1 MKLSDYAKNLG
12 ISYRTAWRYF
22 KQGKLDAY
30 QTHTGTIIIKKDIEK
45 NNMLKVAIYCRVSS
59 SENRDNLERQKQRL
73 LNYCSAKG
81 YRVNKVIT
89 EIGSGINDTR
99 KQWLS
104 LLKDKQI
111 NLIVIEHKDR
121 FTRFGFSAME
131 LLLENENRKI
141 EIINEAEDGKEDLMQ
156 DFISIITSFCARI
169 YGLRRSKEKLKKII
183 KELKDE
189 KKS

>member
-1 MKLSDYAKNLG
+1 M
-12 ISYRTAWRYF
+12 
-22 KQGKLDAY
+22 
-30 QTHTGTIIIKKDIEK
+30 
-45 NNMLKVAIYCRVSS
+45 
-59 SENRDNLERQKQRL
+59 
-73 LNYCSAKG
+73 
-81 YRVNKVIT
+81 
-89 EIGSGINDTR
+89 GSGVNDTR
-99 KQWLS
+99 KQWLN
-104 LLKDKQI
+104 LLQDKKI

-141 EIINEAEDGKEDLMQ
+141 EVINETEDGKEDLMQ

-169 YGLRRSKEKLKKII
+169 YGLSRSKEKLKKII

>member
-111 NLIVIEHKDR
+111 NLIVIEYKDR

>member
-1 MKLSDYAKNLG
+1 MKLSDYAKILG

-59 SENRDNLERQKQRL
+59 SENGDNLERQKQRL
-73 LNYCSAKG
+73 LDYCSAKG

-141 EIINEAEDGKEDLMQ
+141 EVINEAEDGKEDLMQ

-169 YGLRRSKEKLKKII
+169 YGLSRSKEKLKKII

>member
-111 NLIVIEHKDR
+111 NLIVIEYKDR

-141 EIINEAEDGKEDLMQ
+141 EVINEAEDGKEDLMQ

>member
-169 YGLRRSKEKLKKII
+169 YGLGRSKEKLKKII

>member
-169 YGLRRSKEKLKKII
+169 YGLKRSKEKLKKII

>member
-59 SENRDNLERQKQRL
+59 SENGDNLERQKQRL

-169 YGLRRSKEKLKKII
+169 YGLRRSKRKTEKII

>member
-111 NLIVIEHKDR
+111 NLIVIEYKDR

-141 EIINEAEDGKEDLMQ
+141 EVINETEDGKEDLMQ

-169 YGLRRSKEKLKKII
+169 YGLSRSKEKLKKII